1 MELGPLFE
9 LDHSLELEKD
19 LNGTYDNAEADLHR
33 QPGSP
38 DVMRR
43 QLSIDNL
50 NRLNSA
56 ANMDDCFLERQPDNQ
71 RGSMLFFG
79 LAMVFGAV
87 GAVSTIG
94 NSSMDASIMAES
106 QPQFNSGG
114 LMKSAG
120 EGIRTADSNPIKDGT
135 EIDDITAYEVDPSS
149 AS

>member
-1 MELGPLFE
+1 
-9 LDHSLELEKD
+9 
-19 LNGTYDNAEADLHR
+19 
-33 QPGSP
+33 
-38 DVMRR
+38 
-43 QLSIDNL
+43 
-50 NRLNSA
+50 
-56 ANMDDCFLERQPDNQ
+56 
-71 RGSMLFFG
+71 MLFFG